1 MPWPTDQRDRTRSR
15 ILESASRL
23 FADKGYEQVC
33 IDDLMADAGL
43 TRGAFYS
50 HFQTKAE
57 LYAQAIRYAAS
68 TGGARLQEL
77 GKGGIGALVEGY
89 LQRSHATGESMRCP
103 LAFMAADITQREPEI
118 RQVYSTALQNFIARL
133 QQASPTSER
142 TQILQMVV
150 ALIGGLVL
158 ARAVEEPDLS
168 EEILAACRSDC
179 HGLLAQQH
187 LAMSEHSG

>member
-50 HFQTKAE
+50 HFQTKAD

-68 TGGARLQEL
+68 AGGARLQEL
-77 GKGGIGALVEGY
+77 GEGG
-89 LQRSHATGESMRCP
+89 GER
-103 LAFMAADITQREPEI
+103 
-118 RQVYSTALQNFIARL
+118 
-133 QQASPTSER
+133 
-142 TQILQMVV
+142 
-150 ALIGGLVL
+150 
-158 ARAVEEPDLS
+158 
-168 EEILAACRSDC
+168 
-179 HGLLAQQH
+179 
-187 LAMSEHSG
+187 